1 LERDFSY
8 RVVGEEVTKAAD
20 IARKLKVRRT
30 SILSK
35 LNERLAFR
43 LEI

>member
-8 RVVGEEVTKAAD
+8 RVVGEEVTRAAE
-20 IARKLKVRRT
+20 IARKLKARRT
-30 SILSK
+30 SILLK